1 MTKSGHVSNNPD
13 TNSSIWNVPVF
24 LPSLQPELTDEAI
37 AQVET
42 RLGIVLP
49 AALIAVLREQNGGYL
64 RRTLADSGNRMIW
77 GIGPRAPSIG
87 DNYWWSLL
95 DEPEAWYPADGWLP
109 EQPRRLVPFDS
120 DGHWYLCL
128 DYRSDGEPCI
138 TWFDLDEQAEQSV
151 AANMA
156 AFLAMLRAQ
165 DETKLGLVTDLSLD
179 DCASRLND
187 MFARPSE
194 PREPDDLYGYA
205 FFRWFLE
212 DGWIQLEPNRVAR
225 GFVSR
230 QDEATYQALKDR
242 LPGTAL
248 RFPEHPDA
256 ALIVHCGNER
266 TAAST
271 EAALVRAG
279 FDVRRLQTP
288 EAQA

>member
-1 MTKSGHVSNNPD
+1 VSDNTHD
-13 TNSSIWNVPVF
+13 SSSIWNIPAF
-24 LPSLQPELTDEAI
+24 LPALQPELSDEAI
-37 AQVET
+37 AEVEA

-64 RRTLADSGNRMIW
+64 RRTLPDSGNRMIW
-77 GIGPRAPSIG
+77 GIGPRAQSIG

-95 DEPEAWYPADGWLP
+95 DEPEAWYPTDGWLP

-128 DYRSDGEPCI
+128 DYRNADEPCV
-138 TWFDLDEQAEQSV
+138 TWFDLDEQTEHAV
-151 AANMA
+151 AANMSE
-156 AFLAMLRAQ
+156 FLAMLRAH
-165 DETKLGLVTDLSLD
+165 DETKLGVVTDLSLD
-179 DCASRLND
+179 DCASRFD
-187 MFARPSE
+187 AVFSRPSE
-194 PREPDDLYGYA
+194 PREPEDVYGYPL
-205 FFRWFLE
+205 FRWFL
-212 DGWIQLEPNRVAR
+212 DGGWIQLEPNRVAR

-271 EAALVRAG
+271 EAVLIRAG

-288 EAQA
+288 HPR